1 MGFWGLRSSQGASL
15 RKAAAF
21 GAERLCRT
29 PGSTRS
35 RGVIPIEKAIPNS
48 LLSLKILLVM
58 GLAWQACGLGHLAK
72 SIHGYYLVYGS
83 FDNENERW
91 FAEYVTGSNRFGEQ
105 VSRIKFQGFRQ
116 P

>member
-1 MGFWGLRSSQGASL
+1 MGS
-15 RKAAAF
+15 
-21 GAERLCRT
+21 
-29 PGSTRS
+29 
-35 RGVIPIEKAIPNS
+35 
-48 LLSLKILLVM
+48 
-58 GLAWQACGLGHLAK
+58 AWQAYGLGHLAK